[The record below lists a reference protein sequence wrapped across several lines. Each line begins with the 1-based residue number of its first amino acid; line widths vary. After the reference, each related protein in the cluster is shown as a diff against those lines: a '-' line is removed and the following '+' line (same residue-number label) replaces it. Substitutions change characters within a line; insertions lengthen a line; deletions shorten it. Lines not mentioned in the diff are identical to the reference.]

1 MYRKRI
7 LLIMALIGVVI
18 GGVFTF
24 QFYRV
29 FFFNNTAF
37 SKPTSVVFVPS
48 NASIDSI
55 ASILDSM
62 LIRPNDLLIAAQK
75 KGFRR
80 SKGGKYEIRRGMGNH
95 QIINTLRS
103 QNIPVRLTFN
113 NQDNINDL
121 AGRISEQIEADS
133 ISLVKAFKDSLFLKS
148 KGYTESTIL
157 SLFVPNSY
165 QMYWN
170 THAVQ
175 FRDRMNEEFSRFWNP
190 NRVEKATA
198 LGLTPLEVVTL
209 ASIVQ
214 KETVKIEERPRVAG
228 VYLNRLKRNMKL
240 QADPT
245 VIFAIQKSNNDFD
258 TVIKRVL
265 NKDLKIDSPYNT
277 YRYRGL
283 PPGPISMPDISSI
296 EAVLNPEMHRFLF
309 FVADV
314 SRPGYHLF
322 ARTNAEHNRNRRQ
335 YIRWVNQNKI
345 YR

>member
-7 LLIMALIGVVI
+7 LLFVALIGVFI

-29 FFFNNTAF
+29 FFFSNTAF
-37 SKPTSVVFVPS
+37 SEPSSVVFIPS
-48 NASIDSI
+48 NSSIDSI
-55 ASILDSM
+55 TYLLD
-62 LIRPNDLLIAAQK
+62 PLLKRSSDFMIAAQK

-80 SKGGKYEIRRGMGNH
+80 SKGGKYIIRQGMGNH

-103 QNIPVRLTFN
+103 QNTPIRLTFN
-113 NQDNINDL
+113 NQDNIFDL
-121 AGRISEQIEADS
+121 ASRISQQIEADS
-133 ISLVKAFKDSLFLKS
+133 ISLVTAFKDSLFLES
-148 KGYTESTIL
+148 NGFTENTIL

-170 THAVQ
+170 TSAVQ
-175 FRDRMNEEFSRFWNP
+175 FRDRMNEEFLRFWNP
-190 NRVEKATA
+190 KRVEKANA
-198 LGLTPLEVVTL
+198 LGLKPIEVITL

-214 KETVKIEERPRVAG
+214 KETVKVDERPRVAG
-228 VYLNRLKRNMKL
+228 VYLNRLQRNMRL

-245 VIFAIQKSNNDFD
+245 VIFAIQKRNNDFNR
-258 TVIKRVL
+258 VIKRVL
-265 NKDLKIDSPYNT
+265 NKDLKIHSPYNT

-296 EAVLNPEMHRFLF
+296 EAVLNPEKHHFLF

-314 SRPGYHLF
+314 SRPGYHMF
-322 ARTNAEHNRNRRQ
+322 ARTNAQHNRNRKQ
-335 YIRWVNQNKI
+335 YIRWINQNKI